1 MTFEE
6 IITRVQEQSKNLVWW
21 SPSQIARGDD
31 IANDPAKGE
40 RPWSVP
46 EATGRFLH
54 ETVSELQPKIILE
67 LGTSIGYSTLWMAHA
82 AAAYGGH
89 IHTIEM
95 KPEKYA
101 LARKNIKDAGF
112 EPAVAFHHAMIM
124 DVIENLQNI
133 LGETKIDL
141 VFMDA
146 DRGHYHEYFPLIKKH
161 LSEKALLIAD
171 NAGNM
176 QGRMTP
182 FLKLL
187 VQEGWTYEIKEMD
200 NGILVAKR

>member
-31 IANDPAKGE
+31 IANDPTKGE

-82 AAAYGGH
+82 AAAYDGH

-101 LARKNIKDAGF
+101 LAQKNIKDAGF
-112 EPAVAFHHAMIM
+112 ESVVTFHHAMIM

-133 LGETKIDL
+133 LGETKIDFI
-141 VFMDA
+141 FMDA

-161 LSEKALLIAD
+161 LSKKALLIAD

-187 VQEGWTYEIKEMD
+187 EQEGWACEIKEMD